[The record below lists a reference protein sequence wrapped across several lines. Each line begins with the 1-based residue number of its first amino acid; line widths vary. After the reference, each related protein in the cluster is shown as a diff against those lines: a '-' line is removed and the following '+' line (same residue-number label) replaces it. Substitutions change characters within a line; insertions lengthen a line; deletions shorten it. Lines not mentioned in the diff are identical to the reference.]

1 MTTTTTS
8 QASPSEHGRQL
19 LEALGQSV
27 SKALDAK
34 RRLGHYAVT
43 WQNGNAVYSTA
54 PDDSVAALL
63 GELKACLSASGMPSA
78 LTPTGKAAKP
88 PCAS

>member
-1 MTTTTTS
+1 MTITTT

-27 SKALDAK
+27 TKALDTK

-43 WQNGNAVYSTA
+43 WQNGKPLLDGDDA
-54 PDDSVAALL
+54 PPSEAA
-63 GELKACLSASGMPSA
+63 
-78 LTPTGKAAKP
+78 P
-88 PCAS
+88 PGQ

>member
-1 MTTTTTS
+1 MTTSTTP

-27 SKALDAK
+27 AKALDTK

-43 WQNGNAVYSTA
+43 WQNGNAPQFNRA
-54 PDDSVAALL
+54 RRFDSCAAW
-63 GELKACLSASGMPSA
+63 
-78 LTPTGKAAKP
+78 
-88 PCAS
+88 

>member
-43 WQNGNAVYSTA
+43 WQNGNAPQFNRTRRFGSC
-54 PDDSVAALL
+54 AAR
-63 GELKACLSASGMPSA
+63 
-78 LTPTGKAAKP
+78 
-88 PCAS
+88 